1 MRGNLILEGVWSVF
15 LASVCQ
21 WFEPVLETV
30 RGLGLGLGWEVQHVS
45 AAGSID
51 LGKRHQEHIEDDDPP
66 HVVGQLLPPEEGLG
80 LVEQG
85 EGQLVKLWL
94 DRQLFVQQGWE
105 GLVRL
110 LGQLHQL
117 WLD

>member
-1 MRGNLILEGVWSVF
+1 M
-15 LASVCQ
+15 
-21 WFEPVLETV
+21 

-45 AAGSID
+45 AAGSIN
-51 LGKRHQEHIEDDDPP
+51 LGKRHQEHVEDDDSPP
-66 HVVGQLLPPEEGLG
+66 VVGQLLQPEEGLG

-94 DRQLFVQQGWE
+94 NRQLLVQQGWE

-117 WLD
+117 WLDWGEQLEQLRGICQGWRQQLAQLHQTFL